1 MKLLIAISGILIC
14 IGTASA
20 SSLAASSLAASPL
33 AAGSLAAASRDA
45 VVATDLSSRK
55 ITGQQVR
62 KKVAATTKRMA
73 ARPILRGIAR

>member
-20 SSLAASSLAASPL
+20 SSLAASP
-33 AAGSLAAASRDA
+33 LAAASRDA

-55 ITGQQVR
+55 LTGGQVR
-62 KKVAATTKRMA
+62 KKVAASAKRMA

>member
-20 SSLAASSLAASPL
+20 SS
-33 AAGSLAAASRDA
+33 SLAAASRDA

-55 ITGQQVR
+55 ITGEQAR
-62 KKVAATTKRMA
+62 KKVAAVAKRT
-73 ARPILRGIAR
+73 ARPNLRRIAR